1 MKRDTLFF
9 TDPPP
14 ELARIF
20 KFAFPSY
27 KGRKFKLRAQDY
39 PVSVRSYWDGGSRT
53 QYRFVRADGQ
63 VISAPSSHPIFE
75 NHISGVDSVTIPHGV
90 VLVEHAIFCGKDMG
104 LTAVIPSDRI
114 AGYLP
119 PAETVTTQEGIVLA
133 YTSALK
139 NTYGGQKNIRFTS
152 ANRSEGITA
161 EEWETAKL
169 ALIERKLLRKN
180 GAVTPEG
187 RNAVPSNLNNVS

>member
-1 MKRDTLFF
+1 MQNVIRF

-20 KFAFPSY
+20 RVAFPSY
-27 KGRKFKLRAQDY
+27 KGRTYSLRTADG

-53 QYRFVRADGQ
+53 TYRFVRSDGQ
-63 VISAPSSHPIFE
+63 VIAAPSSHPIFE
-75 NHISGVDSVTIPHGV
+75 NHILGVDSVTIPHGV
-90 VLVEHAIFCGKDMG
+90 VLVEHSIFCGKDTG

-119 PAETVTTQEGIVLA
+119 PVEKLTEPEGLVLA

-139 NTYGGQKNIRFTS
+139 NTYGGEKNIRFS
-152 ANRSEGITA
+152 HANREHGITA
-161 EEWETAKL
+161 EEWSTAQT
-169 ALIERKLLRKN
+169 ALIGRKLLRKN
-180 GAVTPEG
+180 GSITPEG
-187 RNAVPSNLNNVS
+187 RNAVPKNLNNVS